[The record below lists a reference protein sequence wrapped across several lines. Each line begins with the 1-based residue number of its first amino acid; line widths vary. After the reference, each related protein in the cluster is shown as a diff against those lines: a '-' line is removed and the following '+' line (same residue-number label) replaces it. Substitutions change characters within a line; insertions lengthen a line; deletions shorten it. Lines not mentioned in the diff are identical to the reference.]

1 MPIIQVNLVE
11 GRTLEQKE
19 ELIRKVTD
27 LVSDVLDCSTSTVRI
42 IINEMKPEHL
52 GIAGESM
59 RMRKLK
65 QSSDNKAK

>member
-19 ELIRKVTD
+19 ELIRKMTD
-27 LVSDVLDCSTSTVRI
+27 LVSDVLDCPVSTVRI

-59 RMRKLK
+59 RMKRLN
-65 QSSDNKAK
+65 QSLEDK